1 MFLLNCSGYYLQ
13 ILKCKSLIR
22 VNFISYASKA
32 WEKWPPSLFP
42 QMFWL
47 FSIVQIHYHNV
58 YWNNHI
64 LIFLKYIHEID
75 DNHSCRRY
83 LDCQSYV
90 LIYISSEKCI
100 LDEISFRH
108 LDNLINDEVILWL
121 WYCVG
126 NHCFSCFYLYFPQF
140 EINNVKWVQYWW
152 QMTLC
157 GQVFT

>member
-108 LDNLINDEVILWL
+108 LDNLINYEFILWL
-121 WYCVG
+121 WC
-126 NHCFSCFYLYFPQF
+126 
-140 EINNVKWVQYWW
+140 I
-152 QMTLC
+152 T
-157 GQVFT
+157 VFHAFIFIFLSLKSIM